1 MTIITREQQLAHNH
15 NFESNGKLY
24 LVNCYACG
32 SENYALMVAS
42 GQCAWCGWK
51 EDSPDVVA
59 PLESFETYD

>member
-1 MTIITREQQLAHNH
+1 MTIITREQQLAHNR

-32 SENYALMVAS
+32 SENCAVMVAS

-51 EDSPDVVA
+51 EGGETVA
-59 PLESFETYD
+59 E